1 MHRKSSPNL
10 HADIRYLAEVPAS
23 VRSSF
28 ANFRRI
34 RLGVKS
40 KSTMPQF
47 ECGVT
52 KAYGGL
58 EVVPLPSIQ
67 RRPWRR
73 LVGKFAG
80 FVGRRK
86 LVRRRD
92 TVSMLNGELPIFPR
106 ASDCILSPKLEIRL
120 RLA

>member
-1 MHRKSSPNL
+1 MPTSVISPRFLHRSAVPSPISGEF
-10 HADIRYLAEVPAS
+10 DS
-23 VRSSF
+23 
-28 ANFRRI
+28 
-34 RLGVKS
+34 GVES

-52 KAYGGL
+52 KTYGGL

-86 LVRRRD
+86 LVQHRD
-92 TVSMLNGELPIFPR
+92 TVSMLNGGLPIFPR
-106 ASDCILSPKLEIRL
+106 ASDCALSPKLESRL